1 MLREKEGSMR
11 CPTLSHYPLLPYCLL
26 PVATSARSS
35 FVGPDRP
42 LKQVQE
48 REKGKLCS
56 QQTQAPASV
65 GLPRKK
71 GTKKVVVTGG
81 QRVTFQ
87 YRNE

>member
-11 CPTLSHYPLLPYCLL
+11 CPTLSHYPLLPHCLL
-26 PVATSARSS
+26 PVATSARSF

-56 QQTQAPASV
+56 QQTQAPAFV
-65 GLPRKK
+65 GLPRIKRDQES
-71 GTKKVVVTGG
+71 GG
-81 QRVTFQ
+81 HWRTESYFSVQ
-87 YRNE
+87 E

>member
-1 MLREKEGSMR
+1 MPHAVPLFC
-11 CPTLSHYPLLPYCLL
+11 CPTVFCYPTACSPWL
-26 PVATSARSS
+26 PVLVHPLSL
-35 FVGPDRP
+35 PDKP

-48 REKGKLCS
+48 RDKGKLCS
-56 QQTQAPASV
+56 QQTQAPAFV
-65 GLPRKK
+65 GLPRK